1 MKSIHGKA
9 RLETVAHFYVTDGEA
24 QAVIKTKGPKASAL
38 TPKTKDKHMSQHYG
52 KGQKDGSKNRYSPP
66 HEGIFREAFGLH
78 NKREL
83 SQRKEYKDGYRNA
96 RKQRS

>member
-1 MKSIHGKA
+1 
-9 RLETVAHFYVTDGEA
+9 
-24 QAVIKTKGPKASAL
+24 
-38 TPKTKDKHMSQHYG
+38 MSRHYG
-52 KGQKDGSKNRYSPP
+52 NGQKDGSKNRYNPP
-66 HEGIFREAFGLH
+66 HGGIIREAFGLH